1 MKFSTK
7 GHTTTIK
14 DTQNDLGQFISR
26 LTYVINNYK
35 KTNLIIDLSNY
46 GEIED
51 KHLLLFQPLST
62 NHKQNKKSFVI
73 VVSATDFNTF
83 PENFVVVP
91 SLLEAHDII
100 AMDEIERDLGF

>member
-26 LTYVINNYK
+26 LTYEVNNYK
-35 KTNLIIDLSNY
+35 EANLIIDLSNY
-46 GEIED
+46 GTIED
-51 KHLLLFQPLST
+51 KQLLLFQPVSKE
-62 NHKQNKKSFVI
+62 HKRNKKSFVL
-73 VVSATDFNTF
+73 VVSATDFNAF
-83 PENFVVVP
+83 PEDFVVVP